1 MPCVWSWVWCASSLL
16 LVLLSCLCSLKNFLQ
31 LVLNTFLDS
40 AIVVITGGIPGKT
53 EVPMGGKRTWRINH
67 SGDGFR
73 ERCLLYCMW
82 ATTST
87 VEAYGLR
94 LGSTLPW
101 IAHSKHSSQQGLY
114 VEETQKGGR
123 ECVDTPAEHLPA
135 THAPSEFRVLTSGDI
150 REHGVPW
157 LKSTVCQVSWLPG
170 HTCIF
175 IYRILIS

>member
-53 EVPMGGKRTWRINH
+53 AVPMGGKRTWRINH

-73 ERCLLYCMW
+73 KRCLLYCVW

-101 IAHSKHSSQQGLY
+101 IAQQALIPAGSLCGRNTERGQGVCRHISRALTCYSRSFRIQSSDFWGY
-114 VEETQKGGR
+114 
-123 ECVDTPAEHLPA
+123 
-135 THAPSEFRVLTSGDI
+135 SGA
-150 REHGVPW
+150 W
-157 LKSTVCQVSWLPG
+157 CAMT
-170 HTCIF
+170 
-175 IYRILIS
+175 